1 MKTVSLD
8 KERTG
13 VFVVAAAGGF
23 VCGYLCSRYFSS
35 KGSVPLINHTTDEQ
49 QEDDT
54 VSLADTPRSMDSS
67 TSLAFQ
73 PKHSRFSH
81 PDGSTADIGLANGD
95 SSSGSS
101 VDTKMA
107 LLVRVDLSMVR
118 LMMRLVE
125 PQKLSG
131 APMSQTYRKPH
142 TESRFHHAV
151 CGGACQA
158 LLHCKHWTVQKALQ
172 GQGPR
177 VEAMGKHSP
186 LLGCPFTKY
195 AMTPHAS
202 SFQAVLLQL

>member
-23 VCGYLCSRYFSS
+23 VCGYLCSRYLSS
-35 KGSVPLINHTTDEQ
+35 KGSVPRTNHTTDEQ
-49 QEDDT
+49 REDDT

-73 PKHSRFSH
+73 PKISRFSH
-81 PDGSTADIGLANGD
+81 PDGSTADNGLANGD

-118 LMMRLVE
+118 LTIGLV
-125 PQKLSG
+125 
-131 APMSQTYRKPH
+131 A
-142 TESRFHHAV
+142 AV
-151 CGGACQA
+151 EIGGY
-158 LLHCKHWTVQKALQ
+158 
-172 GQGPR
+172 
-177 VEAMGKHSP
+177 SP
-186 LLGCPFTKY
+186 VTD
-195 AMTPHAS
+195 
-202 SFQAVLLQL
+202 V